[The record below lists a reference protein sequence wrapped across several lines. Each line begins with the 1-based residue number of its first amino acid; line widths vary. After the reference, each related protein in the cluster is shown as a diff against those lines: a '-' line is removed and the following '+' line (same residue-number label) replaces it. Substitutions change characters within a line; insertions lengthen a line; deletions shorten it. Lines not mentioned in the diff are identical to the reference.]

1 MTDQE
6 ILLAM
11 ANMLEPIKNDMK
23 EVKEEIQILQGDMKE
38 VKADIQTLQGDM
50 KEVKEEIQ
58 ILQGDMEEVKEDIQ
72 TLQNGMQEMQ
82 DRIVR
87 IELRQENEIIP
98 RLQNIECC
106 YTSTYDRYKVS
117 VEDHETMKQ
126 DISILKNVVAEHS
139 ERLQKIS

>member
-1 MTDQE
+1 ME
-6 ILLAM
+6 
-11 ANMLEPIKNDMK
+11 
-23 EVKEEIQILQGDMKE
+23 EVKED
-38 VKADIQTLQGDM
+38 
-50 KEVKEEIQ
+50 IQ

>member
-23 EVKEEIQILQGDMKE
+23 EVK
-38 VKADIQTLQGDM
+38 ADIQTLQGGM
-50 KEVKEEIQ
+50 KEVKEDIQ
-58 ILQGDMEEVKEDIQ
+58 ILQGDVEEVKEDIQ

-98 RLQNIECC
+98 RLQNIEYC
-106 YTSTYDRYKVS
+106 YTSTYDRYKIS